1 MCERAAAVGGGRQVA
16 GATPVA
22 ALAERRAAS
31 LAPSW
36 GHEAEREEAAAGR
49 RAAPGGSS
57 FPPQRRPV
65 VPLPGPGVLQLAQH
79 GRTRRHPPAAGR
91 RSWAPVEAPPLFLF

>member
-1 MCERAAAVGGGRQVA
+1 MCERAAAVGGGRPVA
-16 GATPVA
+16 ADTPVA

-31 LAPSW
+31 LASLAPSR

-49 RAAPGGSS
+49 RAAPGGSP

-79 GRTRRHPPAAGR
+79 
-91 RSWAPVEAPPLFLF
+91 